1 MILNAG
7 VTMRKLWLIALGVN
21 IALGW
26 ACLPMVRAD
35 QAPTTAPAQTQ
46 ADASPYLRFV
56 DEGAAGGSLQSGEVT
71 LVNADGVTIDLI
83 AAIHIGETS
92 YYQELNRHFQDF
104 DAVLYEM
111 VMPKGMKPHA
121 PGVGGDSSV
130 AQLQRFLK
138 DVLALDYQLDVIDYR
153 PANFIHADLD
163 TQTFEKLQR
172 QRGESFASLML
183 QGLMRALADPPP
195 QSDAQ
200 TEDLL
205 DLLTRPDLD
214 RQIKLVLARQL
225 GDIERIAG
233 GLDGPDGSVI
243 LTERNK
249 AAISVLESTL
259 KQGHRHLA
267 IFYGAAHMPDLQRR
281 VEALGFKPVNTQWHM
296 AWDLHI
302 RADQPSGVQR
312 LLDHAMQAL
321 EEPQ

>member
-1 MILNAG
+1 
-7 VTMRKLWLIALGVN
+7 MRKLWRIALGVM
-21 IALGW
+21 IGLGW
-26 ACLPMVRAD
+26 MASPVVWAD
-35 QAPTTAPAQTQ
+35 QTPTTAPAQAEAVQ
-46 ADASPYLRFV
+46 SPFLRFV
-56 DEGAAGGSLQSGEVT
+56 DEGAAGGMLESGEVT
-71 LVNADGVTIDLI
+71 LVNAEGVSVDLI

-111 VMPKGMKPHA
+111 VMPKGMRPLA
-121 PGVGGDSSV
+121 PGAGGDSSV

-138 DVLALDYQLDVIDYR
+138 DVLGLDYQLDVIDYR
-153 PANFIHADLD
+153 PANFIHADMD
-163 TQTFEKLQR
+163 TETFEQLQR

-195 QSDAQ
+195 QVDAQ
-200 TEDLL
+200 AEDLL

-225 GDIERIAG
+225 GDIERMAG

-249 AAISVLESTL
+249 AAMKVFEETL
-259 KQGHRHLA
+259 KQGHRHIA
-267 IFYGAAHMPDLQRR
+267 IFYGAAHMPDLQKR
-281 VEALGFKPVNTQWHM
+281 VEAMGFKPVNTQWRL

-302 RADQPSGVQR
+302 RADQPSGVER
-312 LLDHAMQAL
+312 LLDKAMQTL
-321 EEPQ
+321 DEE